1 MDFTAALQGASP
13 LLLGMSRDFLSGQRG
28 GVGAAQQA
36 LAEMQAKQA
45 QEAEKARKMEAIN
58 ALLGQ
63 GLGAAPTGG
72 GGPQSGLML
81 PPGANP
87 AALRALAGENPDFV
101 LQELTKAQFQQPGNP
116 YDRYKVVP
124 GVGLVDLA
132 GQNGG
137 PGVAIP
143 AREPAGPQP
152 PALVQEFE
160 FARAN
165 GFQGGFEDFI
175 AAKRGPQTPSNAEQA
190 IQDLMASDPRIDY
203 ATAVGIVRG
212 RLVQDSFSGLVIDKA
227 TGQPWNGTAPAQ
239 QPPQPGLASPPSGAP
254 AAPGQAFMPPPIVP
268 TEGAD
273 YPGATGG
280 QGIVGNIA
288 NTIADFVGGSLPA
301 PQQER
306 AAQAFDN
313 LRVRT
318 MTTLQEAVPGRPS
331 NMVIELL
338 GQMTV
343 EGGRI
348 TMGKERARERLSQTR
363 DFIAQDVEKL
373 NRIIDPANGFSR
385 DQRANA
391 RMQLEDRTQLLS
403 DYDAILRQFDAQ
415 AGGAFPKEAVDA
427 LLSGAGTDAQFD
439 EIFGPGAA
447 QRARAGR

>member
-1 MDFTAALQGASP
+1 MDQNTYLGLMALSEGFGNLSNIGAGRPTQPSQVAP
-13 LLLGMSRDFLSGQRG
+13 ILMQRR
-28 GVGAAQQA
+28 Q
-36 LAEMQAKQA
+36 
-45 QEAEKARKMEAIN
+45 QEAKNARKMEAIN

-132 GQNGG
+132 GQNGA

-143 AREPAGPQP
+143 AREPAGPQRRIVRGPDGRDYYEDTQEPVLPNVAAPP
-152 PALVQEFE
+152 PAPTSDE
-160 FARAN
+160 R
-165 GFQGGFEDFI
+165 
-175 AAKRGPQTPSNAEQA
+175 A

-212 RLVQDSFSGLVIDKA
+212 RLKMDSFTGQVIDLA
-227 TGQPWNGTAPAQ
+227 TGQPWSGTAPAQ
-239 QPPQPGLASPPSGAP
+239 RPAPQPGLASPPSGAP
-254 AAPGQAFMPPPIVP
+254 AAPGQAFMPPPIVR

-288 NTIADFVGGSLPA
+288 NTIADFVGGNLPA

-306 AAQAFDN
+306 AAQAFDS

-363 DFIAQDVEKL
+363 DFIAQDVAKL